1 MWASENRT
9 FANLQNRV
17 SDAVAGDRLEDRRQD
32 GVDRRVDGATEAICQ
47 QVIGDRGNDEMCSL
61 DPDLLKRLIEG
72 IGTSAVD
79 DLGGLHDLARGNVE
93 PGHISHNVSITDYR
107 EKLSHRDD
115 WMMAK
120 WPEM

>member
-1 MWASENRT
+1 MRASENRI

-47 QVIGDRGNDEMCSL
+47 QGIGDRGNDEMCSL

-72 IGTSAVD
+72 VGTSAVD

-93 PGHISHNVSITDYR
+93 AGHIATNIGIANYRNLTSH
-107 EKLSHRDD
+107 
-115 WMMAK
+115 
-120 WPEM
+120 PG